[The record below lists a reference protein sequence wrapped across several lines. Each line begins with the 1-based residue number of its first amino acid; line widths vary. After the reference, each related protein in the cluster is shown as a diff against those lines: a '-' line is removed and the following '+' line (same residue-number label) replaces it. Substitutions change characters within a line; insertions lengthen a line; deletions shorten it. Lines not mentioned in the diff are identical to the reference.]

1 MVIGNILEP
10 RMMGHRLRLSTMVI
24 LLIVNLGMAARPGRD
39 AAFGA
44 INQRVKIWMETTKG
58 GSKLAI
64 LLGPGRP
71 KSRLPG

>member
-1 MVIGNILEP
+1 
-10 RMMGHRLRLSTMVI
+10 
-24 LLIVNLGMAARPGRD
+24 
-39 AAFGA
+39 
-44 INQRVKIWMETTKG
+44 METTKG

>member
-1 MVIGNILEP
+1 MLERDSGYHQGP
-10 RMMGHRLRLSTMVI
+10 VWGWLLGPVGMLLSVPLTSVC
-24 LLIVNLGMAARPGRD
+24 
-39 AAFGA
+39 
-44 INQRVKIWMETTKG
+44 KIWMETTVG

>member
-1 MVIGNILEP
+1 MIRLSIELDDVDFDRLIEQYLPVIGDQ
-10 RMMGHRLRLSTMVI
+10 LRASGNPVGMLLSVPLTSVC
-24 LLIVNLGMAARPGRD
+24 
-39 AAFGA
+39 
-44 INQRVKIWMETTKG
+44 KIWMETTRG

>member
-1 MVIGNILEP
+1 
-10 RMMGHRLRLSTMVI
+10 
-24 LLIVNLGMAARPGRD
+24 
-39 AAFGA
+39 
-44 INQRVKIWMETTKG
+44 TTKG

>member
-1 MVIGNILEP
+1 
-10 RMMGHRLRLSTMVI
+10 
-24 LLIVNLGMAARPGRD
+24 MAARPGRD
-39 AAFGA
+39 AIFGA
-44 INQRVKIWMETTKG
+44 INQRAKIWTETTKG

>member
-1 MVIGNILEP
+1 
-10 RMMGHRLRLSTMVI
+10 
-24 LLIVNLGMAARPGRD
+24 
-39 AAFGA
+39 
-44 INQRVKIWMETTKG
+44 IWMETTKG

>member
-1 MVIGNILEP
+1 
-10 RMMGHRLRLSTMVI
+10 
-24 LLIVNLGMAARPGRD
+24 
-39 AAFGA
+39 
-44 INQRVKIWMETTKG
+44 TKG